1 MNFCSHCGRSVSL
14 KIPEDDNRP
23 RHVCDNCGN
32 IHYQNPK
39 IVAGCIPEWQ
49 GKILLCRRAIEPRYG
64 LWTIP
69 AGYMENGETLEQA
82 ACRETEEEACA
93 RVDLDGLYAVYNIPH
108 VSQVYTIFRG
118 QLADGAFAP
127 GAESLETALF
137 EENQIPW
144 GEIAF
149 PVVDRT
155 LKRFFLDRLE
165 QRFVTFVDTV
175 APPARRR

>member
-1 MNFCSHCGRSVSL
+1 MNFCSHCGKSVSL
-14 KIPEDDNRP
+14 RIPEDDNRP
-23 RHVCDNCGN
+23 RHVCDSCGY

-69 AGYMENGETLEQA
+69 AGYMENGETIEQA

-93 RVDLDGLYAVYNIPH
+93 RVDLDGLYAIYNIPH
-108 VSQVYTIFRG
+108 VSQVYMIFRG
-118 QLADGAFAP
+118 QLTDGAFAP
-127 GAESLETALF
+127 GAESLETSLF
-137 EENQIPW
+137 AEDQIPW

-149 PVVDRT
+149 PVVRLT
-155 LKRFFLDRLE
+155 LNKFFLDRPE
-165 QRFVTFVDTV
+165 QRFTTFIDTV
-175 APPARRR
+175 TPAARPR

>member
-23 RHVCDNCGN
+23 RHVCDSCGN
-32 IHYQNPK
+32 IHYQNPL

-155 LKRFFLDRLE
+155 LKRFFLDRPE
-165 QRFVTFVDTV
+165 QRFATFVDTV

>member
-1 MNFCSHCGRSVSL
+1 MNFCSHCGKSVSL

-155 LKRFFLDRLE
+155 LKRFFLDRPE
-165 QRFVTFVDTV
+165 QRFATFVDTV